1 VKNILSILSGILFVV
16 AFIPYII
23 FILRSKN
30 SSEEGKPIKATWLIW
45 ASLDTITLIGMIIGH
60 SVNGQIIGA
69 VSGAW
74 IVFFLSLKYGK
85 PGWTKID
92 KWCLG
97 GAMIGI
103 ILLITIK
110 NPAIGMSVSLTSV
123 FLGSV
128 PTFKSAWEKP
138 ERENKLAWFIYFL
151 SSAIAVL
158 AIPKWDIQNALQPFC
173 FMVIETVMMFILFIK
188 PQFRKI

>member
-103 ILLITIK
+103 MLLIVIK
-110 NPAIGMSVSLTSV
+110 NPAVGMSVSLTSV
-123 FLGSV
+123 FLGSI
-128 PTFKSAWEKP
+128 PTFKSAWERP

-158 AIPKWDIQNALQPFC
+158 AIPKWDIQNALQPVC
-173 FMVIETVMMFILFIK
+173 FMVIETTMMFILFIK